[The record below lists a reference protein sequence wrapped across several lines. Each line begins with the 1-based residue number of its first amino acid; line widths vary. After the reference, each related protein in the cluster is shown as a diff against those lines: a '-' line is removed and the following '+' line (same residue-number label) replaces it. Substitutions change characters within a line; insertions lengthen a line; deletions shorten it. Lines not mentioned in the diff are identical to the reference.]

1 MISHGLVKQV
11 HELALVDG
19 SLDGKG
25 ADLAEVHMVGETV
38 QVVVDRW
45 ILAHWVTVGNRRP
58 QKTDPVRES
67 PERGLAI
74 LRAQVQH
81 RQLGVVIQELLQVVA
96 TDFVL

>member
-1 MISHGLVKQV
+1 
-11 HELALVDG
+11 
-19 SLDGKG
+19 
-25 ADLAEVHMVGETV
+25 
-38 QVVVDRW
+38 
-45 ILAHWVTVGNRRP
+45 
-58 QKTDPVRES
+58 VRES